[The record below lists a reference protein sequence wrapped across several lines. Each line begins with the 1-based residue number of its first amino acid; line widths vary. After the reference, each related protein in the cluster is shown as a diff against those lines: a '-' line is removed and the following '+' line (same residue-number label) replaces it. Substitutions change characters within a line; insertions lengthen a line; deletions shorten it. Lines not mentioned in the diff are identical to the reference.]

1 MSDQTALE
9 SERDFLLRSLEDLE
23 SERDAGN
30 IDDDTYRT
38 LHEDYTARAAVV
50 IRSLRDDVAPVLPA
64 APRTS
69 RRAKVVTV
77 VLLVAFAGVTAY
89 GLTRA
94 VGTRSPG
101 EAITGNPDTGAEAT
115 GDQTDEEALAAA
127 AAAAAAKP
135 DDYDARIAYARLLLG
150 SDLGQALREF
160 DAAAQLDP
168 SRPEPPT
175 YIGWIDAL
183 AAKASDAGPDKD
195 ALTARAK
202 ESLDQ
207 AIALDPNYMDAYVY
221 RALFN
226 TTVLNN
232 PAAAIPDFQ
241 KFLVLTDESN
251 PIRDTVLSVLA
262 QAERA
267 VNGAS

>member
-1 MSDQTALE
+1 
-9 SERDFLLRSLEDLE
+9 
-23 SERDAGN
+23 
-30 IDDDTYRT
+30 
-38 LHEDYTARAAVV
+38 V

-64 APRTS
+64 APRAS
-69 RRAKVVTV
+69 RRAKVITV
-77 VLLVAFAGVTAY
+77 VVLVAFAGVTAY

-101 EAITGNPDTGAEAT
+101 ETITGNSDTGGTEAT
-115 GDQTDEEALAAA
+115 GDQTDDEALAAA

-168 SRPEPPT
+168 SQPEPPT

-183 AAKASDAGPDKD
+183 AARASDAGPDRD

-207 AIALDPNYMDAYVY
+207 AVALDPNYLDAYVY

-226 TTVLNN
+226 TTVLND

-241 KFLVLTDESN
+241 KFLALAPPDHPMREVVSGALADAVAATGSTTTTVTN
-251 PIRDTVLSVLA
+251 P
-262 QAERA
+262 
-267 VNGAS
+267 